1 MAVGGTAHLAALA
14 SLSALE
20 VAAWSE
26 LILAVKL
33 YCCTLST
40 DYQVCLHLS
49 HCAFVLRL
57 KNKSDIIAGLICKD

>member
-40 DYQVCLHLS
+40 DYQVCLH
-49 HCAFVLRL
+49 FVIESLRFCSPI
-57 KNKSDIIAGLICKD
+57 KK